1 MTFFRRTDAAGPESG
16 SQPGSGSRPGRLR
29 LTLLRALLSAMAAAT
44 VLLCAPLLTAGRYG
58 AAAALLTLAGCAGA
72 LLALLA
78 RLCRR
83 AQLLRGLLWAWY
95 AAECAAQLALG
106 GLQAGLFLPAACA
119 LAPAAAMVAAP
130 GTDAAGRGRGAAV
143 MVCSLLA
150 MAASEVLALGHP
162 PLECALAYAGAIVL
176 SFTFYGT
183 LDGLFSQTL
192 SSMEEAQRLRDA
204 LRETG
209 ESLSQ
214 AAGAKDDFL
223 ANMSHEIRT
232 PMHAISGMADM
243 LLMSDQLG
251 IAERT
256 QAENIKLASQNLL
269 SLIGNVLDVSKIR
282 AGKLELY
289 EERYDFPSLL
299 LDVTSVICM
308 RAQEKGLLFLTD
320 VDPDIPQEM
329 LGDATRIRQV
339 LLNLLGNAVKFTDE
353 GEVRLTARRLY
364 RGGELLVRFEVAD
377 TGCGIAQE
385 DLGRLFG
392 LFEQLPSTRAHNR
405 EGAGLGLSISRGL
418 VELMGGE
425 LRVDSRV
432 GEGSTFSFE
441 IAQRVLRDTP
451 VARVENPREA
461 RLLVVADDERLARA
475 AVDMA
480 ARLKVRAARGLPG
493 DAAAYT
499 HMLVDL
505 SGEHAYAWVRTPTPP
520 GCRRTLLMPPASS
533 LTAYIRPGDSVLFPP
548 LHVVA
553 LAGALGERP
562 AGRRPSGALLEQAGV
577 FQTQG
582 VRALVVDDNA
592 VAQLVTSNLLSRYGI
607 ACDCVDGG
615 RAALTALER
624 ARYDVV
630 FLDHVMP
637 GMDGVDTARAIRQM
651 GARGREQAVVMLSA
665 NVMPESRRSFLA
677 AGVNDTLAKPIELA
691 NLSRLLRR
699 VLPAQK
705 IVAPA
710 ASAGAHGA
718 EPLRALP
725 FEGVG
730 AALSA
735 GAGERARLIA
745 AVSRAARRL
754 PEYAALLA
762 AAAADPF
769 AAMGVAPAL
778 RCALDLLDAVGGS
791 ALGAQLRLLRMQ
803 CGQGAY
809 EGVREQLPRVAAWMR
824 EVSAQLS
831 ESLRQMDL
839 PDLEDASDLLLDA
852 REALRLL
859 DLPRARAALLRLEQE
874 GGEASRPCVQAAQ
887 AALGACDWQ
896 GAEACL
902 DQLAALSGGEDEEKG
917 DA

>member
-1 MTFFRRTDAAGPESG
+1 M
-16 SQPGSGSRPGRLR
+16 
-29 LTLLRALLSAMAAAT
+29 
-44 VLLCAPLLTAGRYG
+44 
-58 AAAALLTLAGCAGA
+58 
-72 LLALLA
+72 
-78 RLCRR
+78 
-83 AQLLRGLLWAWY
+83 
-95 AAECAAQLALG
+95 
-106 GLQAGLFLPAACA
+106 
-119 LAPAAAMVAAP
+119 
-130 GTDAAGRGRGAAV
+130 
-143 MVCSLLA
+143 
-150 MAASEVLALGHP
+150 
-162 PLECALAYAGAIVL
+162 
-176 SFTFYGT
+176 
-183 LDGLFSQTL
+183 
-192 SSMEEAQRLRDA
+192 
-204 LRETG
+204 
-209 ESLSQ
+209 
-214 AAGAKDDFL
+214 
-223 ANMSHEIRT
+223 
-232 PMHAISGMADM
+232 
-243 LLMSDQLG
+243 
-251 IAERT
+251 
-256 QAENIKLASQNLL
+256 
-269 SLIGNVLDVSKIR
+269 
-282 AGKLELY
+282 
-289 EERYDFPSLL
+289 
-299 LDVTSVICM
+299 
-308 RAQEKGLLFLTD
+308 
-320 VDPDIPQEM
+320 
-329 LGDATRIRQV
+329 
-339 LLNLLGNAVKFTDE
+339 
-353 GEVRLTARRLY
+353 
-364 RGGELLVRFEVAD
+364 
-377 TGCGIAQE
+377 
-385 DLGRLFG
+385 
-392 LFEQLPSTRAHNR
+392 
-405 EGAGLGLSISRGL
+405 
-418 VELMGGE
+418 
-425 LRVDSRV
+425 
-432 GEGSTFSFE
+432 
-441 IAQRVLRDTP
+441 
-451 VARVENPREA
+451 
-461 RLLVVADDERLARA
+461 
-475 AVDMA
+475 
-480 ARLKVRAARGLPG
+480 
-493 DAAAYT
+493 
-499 HMLVDL
+499 
-505 SGEHAYAWVRTPTPP
+505 
-520 GCRRTLLMPPASS
+520 
-533 LTAYIRPGDSVLFPP
+533 
-548 LHVVA
+548 
-553 LAGALGERP
+553 
-562 AGRRPSGALLEQAGV
+562 
-577 FQTQG
+577 
-582 VRALVVDDNA
+582 
-592 VAQLVTSNLLSRYGI
+592 AQLVTSNLLSRYGI

-615 RAALTALER
+615 RAALAALER

-754 PEYAALLA
+754 PEYAARLA

-778 RCALDLLDAVGGS
+778 RCALDVLDAVGGS

-874 GGEASRPCVQAAQ
+874 GGEASRPCAQAAQ
-887 AALGACDWQ
+887 ASLDACDWQ
-896 GAEACL
+896 GAETCL